1 MIVLLD
7 GQEAASPR
15 NGGAA
20 KRRLS
25 SGFLLKG
32 QGKQRGK
39 AARHASLPVADRR
52 EAWQAGSMI
61 EVTPDIALGDD
72 EVQVRAVRASGPGGQ
87 HVNKVSTA
95 IELRFDVRASPSL
108 PEGVRSRLEK
118 LSGSRL
124 TLEGVIVLVA
134 QGSRS
139 QEMNRQ
145 EAFDRLLTLIR
156 KAAEPPPPPRK
167 KTRPT
172 YASKLRRLEGKTK
185 RSGVKAMRGR
195 PKGDD

>member
-1 MIVLLD
+1 
-7 GQEAASPR
+7 
-15 NGGAA
+15 
-20 KRRLS
+20 
-25 SGFLLKG
+25 
-32 QGKQRGK
+32 
-39 AARHASLPVADRR
+39 
-52 EAWQAGSMI
+52 MI

-95 IELRFDVRASPSL
+95 IELRFDVRGSPSL
-108 PEGVRSRLEK
+108 PEGVRSRLYK

-145 EAFDRLLTLIR
+145 EALERLLTLIR

-185 RSGVKAMRGR
+185 RASVKTLRGR